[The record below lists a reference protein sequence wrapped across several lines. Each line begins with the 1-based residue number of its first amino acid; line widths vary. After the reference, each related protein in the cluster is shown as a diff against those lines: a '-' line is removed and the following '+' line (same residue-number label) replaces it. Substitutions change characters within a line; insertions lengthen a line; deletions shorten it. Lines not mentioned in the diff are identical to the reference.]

1 MVGVDCMV
9 YLEYQL
15 DLTMSHFFQVTSY
28 EVVEGVAEVARV
40 KQEVVQEVV
49 QGVIQEV
56 VQGAEGVTEECQ
68 TPGEGGI
75 IRDHTPTNRVKLA
88 MTRMEVPLTI
98 QRRITLHIMPILIIL
113 TTSITSPGQ
122 F

>member
-1 MVGVDCMV
+1 MVGVDCMI
-9 YLEYQL
+9 YLEHQL
-15 DLTMSHFFQVTSY
+15 DLTMSYFFQVMSY

-49 QGVIQEV
+49 QG
-56 VQGAEGVTEECQ
+56 AEGVTEECQ
-68 TPGEGGI
+68 TPGEGDI
-75 IRDHTPTNRVKLA
+75 IRDHTPTNKVKLA